1 MQAVGVGSAKSKR
14 VIPSILKRVLFSC
27 HEGGDVMAKKSKPKN
42 PHKYCFS
49 KKLLIAD
56 YVILLLMIIVFF
68 VFTMTGKD
76 TSNCAIVL
84 GAWIAQIAVSSG
96 CYYWKAKSENLIT
109 LPIQLLEDLDDE
121 MRAKADPNQIIASV
135 LGIGTHQ

>member
-1 MQAVGVGSAKSKR
+1 
-14 VIPSILKRVLFSC
+14 
-27 HEGGDVMAKKSKPKN
+27 MAKKSKPKN

-135 LGIGTHQ
+135 LGIGTHSN

>member
-1 MQAVGVGSAKSKR
+1 
-14 VIPSILKRVLFSC
+14 
-27 HEGGDVMAKKSKPKN
+27 MAKKSKPKN

>member
-1 MQAVGVGSAKSKR
+1 
-14 VIPSILKRVLFSC
+14 
-27 HEGGDVMAKKSKPKN
+27 MAKKRKPKDS
-42 PHKYCFS
+42 HKYCFS

>member
-1 MQAVGVGSAKSKR
+1 MATGKRTSK
-14 VIPSILKRVLFSC
+14 I
-27 HEGGDVMAKKSKPKN
+27 KKSRN
-42 PHKYCFS
+42 LCFS

-68 VFTMTGKD
+68 VFAMNGKD

-84 GAWIAQIAVSSG
+84 GAWIAQITVSSG

-109 LPIQLLEDLDDE
+109 LPIQLLDDLDDE

>member
-1 MQAVGVGSAKSKR
+1 MATGKR
-14 VIPSILKRVLFSC
+14 TTKR
-27 HEGGDVMAKKSKPKN
+27 KKT
-42 PHKYCFS
+42 HKFCFS

-56 YVILLLMIIVFF
+56 YVILLLMILSFF
-68 VFTMTGKD
+68 VFTMNGKD
-76 TSNCAIVL
+76 TSNCAVVV
-84 GAWIAQIAVSSG
+84 GAWIAQIAISSG